1 MKSDKGDNEEFSKTI
16 LRSISVMIEG
26 MLADREKQRR
36 KQKRTQIKRT
46 EKSRLYLNYNFD

>member
-26 MLADREKQRR
+26 MHGSRQREAKKKVEEKQN
-36 KQKRTQIKRT
+36 K
-46 EKSRLYLNYNFD
+46 EKEEGSVPLLH

>member
-1 MKSDKGDNEEFSKTI
+1 MQRDKGDNEEFSKTI

-26 MLADREKQRR
+26 MVADREKQRR

-46 EKSRLYLNYNFD
+46 EKSNYI

>member
-26 MLADREKQRR
+26 MVADRKKQRR

>member
-26 MLADREKQRR
+26 MHGSRQREAK
-36 KQKRTQIKRT
+36 KKAEEDPNKENGEVSIIFK
-46 EKSRLYLNYNFD
+46 L